1 MELQDQASFY
11 RQKCEEQALEIQIL
25 KEDKELQRP
34 VFIAYGLVALA
45 GWAGFMLSVFVEWGC
60 SK

>member
-25 KEDKELQRP
+25 KEDKELAKP
-34 VFIAYGLVALA
+34 VFIAYAIVALA
-45 GWAGFMLSVFVEWGC
+45 GWVSFALSVFVEWGC